1 MAVGT
6 DQKTR
11 GYAALSAYAQPILN
25 GHHFIPVQT
34 TRERQLLALVLKLQ
48 WQLRDA
54 GIASMI
60 EKPTFDVD
68 TPDGFCRPTVI
79 LDTQHHADR
88 HEQSYV
94 LRLLEDTNTD
104 ATDRL
109 LTNARLRSI
118 GDIIEIAAVCLD
130 DPDQLLRDLTVRIS
144 AEPIADADPSISP
157 HPQRVAR

>member
-6 DQKTR
+6 DQKKTK
-11 GYAALSAYAQPILN
+11 GYAALSGYAQQILN

-54 GIASMI
+54 GVALMV
-60 EKPTFDVD
+60 ERPRFDVD
-68 TPDGFCRPTVI
+68 PPDGFYRPTVI
-79 LDTQHHADR
+79 LDTQHNPDR

-109 LTNARLRSI
+109 LTNAN
-118 GDIIEIAAVCLD
+118 DM
-130 DPDQLLRDLTVRIS
+130 P
-144 AEPIADADPSISP
+144 PIRA
-157 HPQRVAR
+157 